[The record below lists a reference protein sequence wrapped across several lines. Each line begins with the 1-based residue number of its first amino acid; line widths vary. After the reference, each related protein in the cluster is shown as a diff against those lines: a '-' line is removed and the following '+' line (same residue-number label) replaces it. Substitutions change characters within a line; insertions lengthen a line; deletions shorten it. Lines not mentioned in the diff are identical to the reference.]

1 MAAMRHLSPT
11 SRPATRALTEPPP
24 PEAEWMEGKFPI
36 KVAQEAAGRGLVGV
50 EGRGLVGVEGR
61 GLVGGAGRGLGG
73 VVGWGLGVGTW
84 RMVQRTQKGTDKP
97 KQAEGMGNAKRT
109 GPSP

>member
-36 KVAQEAAGRGLVGV
+36 KVAPEAAGRGLVGV
-50 EGRGLVGVEGR
+50 EGR
-61 GLVGGAGRGLGG
+61 
-73 VVGWGLGVGTW
+73 GLGVGTW